1 MTVALDTNI
10 LLYAEGLNGTVKQ
23 KAALDLLDALPRS
36 AVVLPAQ
43 VAAELFQV
51 LARKA
56 QRTPAQARAA
66 MLTWCDAFAVVE
78 TSHSVLLGAAE
89 LATTHRLS
97 FWDGLV
103 IASASEAGCRLLLS
117 EDLQPGF
124 TWSSV
129 TVANPFTTPRHPLL
143 DTLLS
148 PQP

>member
-1 MTVALDTNI
+1 MTLALDTNI

-23 KAALDLLDALPRS
+23 KAALDLLDALPRI
-36 AVVLPAQ
+36 AVALPAQ

-51 LARKA
+51 LMRKA
-56 QRTPAQARAA
+56 QRTASQARAA
-66 MLTWCDAFAVVE
+66 MLSWCDAFAVVE

-89 LATTHRLS
+89 LATAHRLS

-143 DTLLS
+143 ETLLG